1 MKIMVRILMVGLFCF
16 FVVNTVMAE
25 ELSVTVVDDS
35 WDAAFRDHLTF
46 NLEATSEAEVVE
58 AFLFY
63 KVVGQLATSRNE
75 AEFTPGTSI
84 KAEFSLDQTL
94 PVNYM
99 PPGAEVEYWWKLVD
113 AEDNE
118 FKTERQRLFYT
129 DERFSWQQLQN
140 ERLTLSWYEGDEAF
154 GTALF
159 DRANLALDTLESDVG
174 VAIENPVKIFI
185 YGDHDDLLSSL
196 STSAQEWTG
205 GVAFTEFGVVVIGIN
220 PVQLEW
226 GLSAMTHEMTHLVI
240 HQATDNPYGDLPR
253 WLDEGIAVYNEDKEQ
268 LVSDFKPLLDE
279 AIAKNKVMTLRT
291 LSSPFPSDPI
301 MANLAYGQSGEVVRF
316 IINHHGPEAM
326 AELLDIF
333 SEGALYDEALE
344 QALKVDTD
352 TLDNQWRVSVG
363 LEPLAGVEVVP
374 PPIPNKPE
382 TEAASTDTKSNTQ
395 AEERVGSETTQA
407 GEAASNSPAD
417 QPAPPIEE
425 AAGLLACLTGL
436 IAMLFL
442 FMATGGRL

>member
-1 MKIMVRILMVGLFCF
+1 MKIMVRMLMVGWFCC
-16 FVVNTVMAE
+16 FVVSTVMAE
-25 ELSVTVVDDS
+25 ELSVTVVDES
-35 WDAAFRDHLTF
+35 WDAEFRDHLTF
-46 NLEATSEAEVVE
+46 NLEADSEAKIVE

-75 AEFTPGTSI
+75 AEFTPSTSI

-113 AEDNE
+113 AAGNE
-118 FKTERQRLFYT
+118 FKTNRQSLFYT
-129 DERFSWQQLQN
+129 DQRFSWRQLQN
-140 ERLTLSWYEGDEAF
+140 ERLTLSWYEGDDAF

-159 DRANLALDTLESDVG
+159 DRANLALDTLENDVG
-174 VAIENPVKIFI
+174 VAIENPVKVFI
-185 YGDHDDLLSSL
+185 YGNHDDLLSSI

-226 GLSAMTHEMTHLVI
+226 GLNAMTHEMTHLVI

-268 LVSDFKPLLDE
+268 LVSDFRPLLDE
-279 AIAKNKVMTLRT
+279 AIAKNKVLTLRT

-333 SEGALYDEALE
+333 AEGALYDEALE
-344 QALKVDTD
+344 QALNVDTD
-352 TLDNQWRVSVG
+352 TLDNQWRISVG
-363 LEPLAGVEVVP
+363 LEPLPGVEVIP
-374 PPIPNKPE
+374 PPIQNQTE
-382 TEAASTDTKSNTQ
+382 SEAASTDTQ
-395 AEERVGSETTQA
+395 ASQTGQAAER
-407 GEAASNSPAD
+407 ASKSPAS
-417 QPAPPIEE
+417 QPAPPVEE
-425 AAGLLACLTGL
+425 AAGVLACLTGL

-442 FMATGGRL
+442 FTVTGRRL